1 MDSSKDTLHTLLH
14 SALFQPKEQ
23 LQAIKENTSR
33 LLIGIPKEIALQER
47 RIALTPNAV
56 QVLVANG
63 HEILYEQ
70 GAGKGANFSDR
81 EYTDAGAQICYSAND
96 VYKKSELILKVAPPT
111 LDEIELMQPKQTLV
125 SALQIT
131 VQPKDYMKKLSEKK
145 INGIAWDYIQDDDGV
160 FPIVRSMGEIAG
172 TTAILIA
179 AEYLAQGDYSR
190 KAMLGNVTGVRPTE
204 VVILGAGTV
213 GESAARAAL
222 GLGATVK
229 VFDESIYK
237 LRRIQSDLGRRFY
250 TSLPQPDLIG
260 EALRTADVAIG
271 AIRSKRGQTPVIVTE
286 DMVTKMKYGAVI
298 VDVSIDNG
306 GCFETSRVTT
316 HDKPIYI
323 NHQVI
328 HYGVT
333 NIPSRVAR
341 TASHALSNIFAPI
354 LLNFGAHGSFEAVL
368 RKYQGVRNGVF
379 MFNGTLTNKYLGKAF
394 NLPYKDLDLLIA
406 AIS

>member
-1 MDSSKDTLHTLLH
+1 
-14 SALFQPKEQ
+14 
-23 LQAIKENTSR
+23 
-33 LLIGIPKEIALQER
+33 
-47 RIALTPNAV
+47 
-56 QVLVANG
+56 
-63 HEILYEQ
+63 
-70 GAGKGANFSDR
+70 
-81 EYTDAGAQICYSAND
+81 
-96 VYKKSELILKVAPPT
+96 
-111 LDEIELMQPKQTLV
+111 
-125 SALQIT
+125 
-131 VQPKDYMKKLSEKK
+131 
-145 INGIAWDYIQDDDGV
+145 
-160 FPIVRSMGEIAG
+160 
-172 TTAILIA
+172 
-179 AEYLAQGDYSR
+179 
-190 KAMLGNVTGVRPTE
+190 
-204 VVILGAGTV
+204 
-213 GESAARAAL
+213 
-222 GLGATVK
+222 
-229 VFDESIYK
+229 
-237 LRRIQSDLGRRFY
+237 
-250 TSLPQPDLIG
+250 
-260 EALRTADVAIG
+260 
-271 AIRSKRGQTPVIVTE
+271 PVIVTE